1 MKENHHLNGV
11 RKEMT
16 RTNRHLQWLMPIL
29 LVGCA
34 KEQPIAPSVSPSG
47 PMTVFVD
54 NYPMEYFTA
63 RIAGPLA
70 KVILPVPAG
79 RDPAYW
85 KPKEEDIRAI
95 QSADLVVLNGAD
107 YSQWSKLVT
116 LAPSK
121 VVDTSRGFKHRFLYI
136 DDAVV
141 HSHGPEGE
149 HSHAGLSSFTWL
161 DFDQA
166 ILQAKAIAKALA
178 RLRPEAA
185 LDIDGRLAALEKD
198 LSTLRDRLQKMAA
211 QKQGPLLAS
220 HPVYDYLA
228 RHAGWNLKSVHWEPD
243 ELPGDEGWAELNK
256 LIENHPAKWMIWEGA
271 PLDETA
277 QRLAALG
284 IQTIVFETLAG
295 RPEQTPG
302 KEADFLALMN
312 GNLDQLERIY
322 RYEPDGSSSA
332 P

>member
-1 MKENHHLNGV
+1 MKRMRRSVGWMIPTLFF
-11 RKEMT
+11 
-16 RTNRHLQWLMPIL
+16 
-29 LVGCA
+29 VGCA
-34 KEQPIAPSVSPSG
+34 KEQQPAPLAAPSG
-47 PMTVFVD
+47 PMTVYVD

-95 QSADLVVLNGAD
+95 QAADLVILNGAD

-121 VVDTSRGFKHRFLYI
+121 VVDTSRGFKNRFLYI
-136 DDAVV
+136 EDAVV

-166 ILQAKAIAKALA
+166 ILQAKAIAKALVK
-178 RLRPEAA
+178 LRPEAA
-185 LDIDGRLAALEKD
+185 PDIDQRLASLEKD
-198 LSTLRDRLQKMAA
+198 LSALRDRLQKMAA
-211 QKQGPLLAS
+211 NKQGPLLAS

-256 LIENHPAKWMIWEGA
+256 LIENHPTKWMIWEGP
-271 PLDETA
+271 PLDETT

-295 RPEQTPG
+295 RPEQAPED
-302 KEADFLALMN
+302 KADFLSLMN
-312 GNLDQLERIY
+312 ANLDRIERMY
-322 RYEPDGSSSA
+322 RYEPDGSSSNR
-332 P
+332 